1 MIIVSDNDA
10 KISKLKAA
18 LSAQFNMSD
27 LGGIKTLLG
36 I

>member
-1 MIIVSDNDA
+1 MIIVSDNNV
-10 KISKLKAA
+10 KISELKAA
-18 LSAQFNMSD
+18 LSAKFDMSD